1 MPNYN
6 EIWSDK
12 GLIFLLKLLV
22 FASNVASKPLK
33 EGYWVWFVDKGTLL
47 IKLITVDHR
56 GSRKWLPPTV
66 LKEYRT
72 GPDLTTTFSVL
83 FMKISPN
90 IVWWYSR
97 DIWVYFLL

>member
-72 GPDLTTTFSVL
+72 EADLTTTFSVL

-90 IVWWYSR
+90 IVW
-97 DIWVYFLL
+97 

>member
-6 EIWSDK
+6 EIWSNK

-33 EGYWVWFVDKGTLL
+33 EGYWVWFVDKGTLV

-56 GSRKWLPPTV
+56 GSRKWLPPTF

-72 GPDLTTTFSVL
+72 EADLTTTFSVL

-90 IVWWYSR
+90 IVW
-97 DIWVYFLL
+97 

>member
-22 FASNVASKPLK
+22 LTSNVASKPLK
-33 EGYWVWFVDKGTLL
+33 EGSWVWFVDKGSLL

-72 GPDLTTTFSVL
+72 GADLTTTFSVL

-90 IVWWYSR
+90 IVW
-97 DIWVYFLL
+97 

>member
-72 GPDLTTTFSVL
+72 GADLQNYNIFSP
-83 FMKISPN
+83 IYEN
-90 IVWWYSR
+90 ITKYCLV
-97 DIWVYFLL
+97 V

>member
-72 GPDLTTTFSVL
+72 GGRFNYNIFSP
-83 FMKISPN
+83 IYEN
-90 IVWWYSR
+90 ITKYCLV
-97 DIWVYFLL
+97 V